1 MLYGTELAETEEI
14 SDLTCGC
21 WQWMLA
27 VLQLECCAA
36 HISVGLMIPPGFH
49 GTSMDVAGKMRLQLE
64 TFGHFFL
71 SIQLSESAHSMH
83 PTISRQSPLHY
94 SQVIQAGPTAFH
106 EQDLEWWYQQQSGA
120 RPSERSQERRVTSE
134 CVVI

>member
-1 MLYGTELAETEEI
+1 
-14 SDLTCGC
+14 
-21 WQWMLA
+21 MLA

-94 SQVIQAGPTAFH
+94 SQVIQAGPT
-106 EQDLEWWYQQQSGA
+106 
-120 RPSERSQERRVTSE
+120 RSINRTLNGGISSNPGLGPRKDRRKE
-134 CVVI
+134 G

>member
-1 MLYGTELAETEEI
+1 
-14 SDLTCGC
+14 
-21 WQWMLA
+21 MLA

-106 EQDLEWWYQQQSGA
+106 QQDLEWWYQQQSGA
-120 RPSERSQERRVTSE
+120 RPSKRSQERRVTSE